1 MITPE
6 QLALQI
12 RVLKNSGLEYIPRA
26 VQQPRAAVLAHP
38 TNTTQQVDSA
48 SVVPGNVVELQQL
61 AKVVSQCRLCPALFS
76 TRMQTVFG
84 TGTIDASV
92 FFISDAP
99 GEDDDRTGL
108 PLQGDTGALFDR
120 MLGKMGLDR
129 SEVYITSTI
138 KCRPPQNRQPTNEE
152 CQRCR
157 QYLVEQIRLVQPKVI
172 CCLGA
177 AASQTL
183 LNTAAPITALRS
195 TTQKHEAIP
204 VVCTYSLMYLLKNEA
219 ARRPAWDD
227 LQEVLQ
233 VLATRPS

>member
-1 MITPE
+1 MMTPE
-6 QLALQI
+6 QMAMQLK
-12 RVLKNSGLEYIPRA
+12 VLKNSGLEY
-26 VQQPRAAVLAHP
+26 VPRAAVRPRAVVTARP
-38 TNTTQQVDSA
+38 VNTTQEEDSTP
-48 SVVPGNVVELQQL
+48 VVPGNVVELQQL
-61 AKVVSQCRLCPALFS
+61 AKAVSQCRLCPSLFA

-84 TGTIDASV
+84 TGPVSASV

-120 MLGKMGLDR
+120 MVGKMGLDR
-129 SEVYITSTI
+129 ADVYITSTI
-138 KCRPPQNRQPTNEE
+138 KCRPPQNRQPTTDE
-152 CQRCR
+152 CERCR

-183 LNTAAPITALRS
+183 LNTEAPITALRGS
-195 TTQKHEAIP
+195 THHHGAIP
-204 VVCTYSLMYLLKNEA
+204 VVCTYSLLYLLKNEA

-227 LQEVLQ
+227 LQDVLQ
-233 VLATRPS
+233 LLATHPS

>member
-1 MITPE
+1 MMTPD
-6 QLALQI
+6 QLALQLQ
-12 RVLKNSGLEYIPRA
+12 VLKNSGVEF
-26 VQQPRAAVLAHP
+26 VPRAAVRPVTFAP
-38 TNTTQQVDSA
+38 TPSTASATVDA
-48 SVVPGNVVELQQL
+48 APVVPSSVVELQQL
-61 AKVVSQCRLCPALFS
+61 ANTVGKCKLCPALFS

-84 TGTIDASV
+84 TGPVAAGV

-99 GEDDDRTGL
+99 GEDDERTGL

-120 MLGKMGLDR
+120 MIGRMGLDR
-129 SEVYITSTI
+129 ADVYITSTI
-138 KCRPPQNRQPTNEE
+138 KCRPPQNRQPMPEE

-183 LNTAAPITALRS
+183 LNTEAPITALRGG
-195 TTQKHEAIP
+195 THRHGIIP
-204 VVCTYSLMYLLKNEA
+204 VVCTYSLLYLLKNET

-227 LQEVLQ
+227 LQEVLS
-233 VLATRPS
+233 VLGPAT

>member
-1 MITPE
+1 MTPE
-6 QLALQI
+6 QLAMQI
-12 RVLKNSGLEYIPRA
+12 RVLKNSGLEYVPRA
-26 VQQPRAAVLAHP
+26 VIRPRTPVTSRS
-38 TNTTQQVDSA
+38 TNTTQQVEADPL
-48 SVVPGNVVELQQL
+48 VPSNVVELQQL
-61 AKVVSQCRLCPALFS
+61 AKAVSQCRLCPALFS

-84 TGTIDASV
+84 TGPIAASV

-120 MLGKMGLDR
+120 MIGKMGLDR

-138 KCRPPQNRQPTNEE
+138 KCRPPQNRQPTTDE

-157 QYLVEQIRLVQPKVI
+157 QYLAEQIRLVQPKVI

-183 LNTAAPITALRS
+183 LKTEAPITALRGS
-195 TTQKHEAIP
+195 THHHGAIP
-204 VVCTYSLMYLLKNEA
+204 VVCTYSLLYLLKNEA

-227 LQEVLQ
+227 LQDVLQ
-233 VLATRPS
+233 LVATHRS